1 MENEKDI
8 LSRAV
13 IPFMIWDQSIP
24 YLENEMPP
32 IGKCGTC
39 FFVQDNDEYYAVTA
53 RHCLGDTDPKYI
65 FITLPNKIMKCVP
78 ISKIM
83 FSKHNDGL
91 NTDTDVVLMKIPI
104 LDTLIA
110 KVQPEANKLAQD
122 ILNTPYMK
130 KQIRLNK
137 HRTPEEALAKT
148 MGSSFYKNLRKHQE
162 QKILNLVGMAYTED
176 LRFCVFNLKNNHN
189 IKTGDVCVSLGIPNS
204 DFSIDYNQ
212 NTIHSL
218 ILGTK
223 CVFKGF
229 DANRQDYVFEYTETD
244 NLNGMSG
251 GPIIYEDSVIAVQH
265 SVNIQEKKIYATPI
279 TASFVRNADK
289 V

>member
-1 MENEKDI
+1 
-8 LSRAV
+8 
-13 IPFMIWDQSIP
+13 
-24 YLENEMPP
+24 
-32 IGKCGTC
+32 
-39 FFVQDNDEYYAVTA
+39 
-53 RHCLGDTDPKYI
+53 
-65 FITLPNKIMKCVP
+65 MKCVP
-78 ISKIM
+78 ISKII

-137 HRTPEEALAKT
+137 RRTPEKALAKT

-162 QKILNLVGMAYTED
+162 QKILNLVDMAYTED

-204 DFSIDYNQ
+204 DFGIDYNQ

-229 DANRQDYVFEYTETD
+229 DANRQDYMFEYTDTD

-251 GPIIYEDSVIAVQH
+251 GPIIYKDSVIAVQH
-265 SVNIQEKKIYATPI
+265 SIEKGKIYATPI
-279 TASFVRNADK
+279 TTEFIRKAEMA
-289 V
+289 